1 MDQQHLSFNE
11 EEYMNEELTEI
22 KFKKAKKKQ
31 ANTLE
36 DPAMNKPLGPGQYD
50 P

>member
-1 MDQQHLSFNE
+1 
-11 EEYMNEELTEI
+11 MNEELEEI
-22 KFKKAKKKQ
+22 KIKRMKKKN